1 MTSPAAALRTMRPVN
16 SYTCVHCGAVFTA
29 SDARARYCSN
39 RCQQAAKY
47 SRKNERGEMRKHY
60 AEFLSLRRDEMKH
73 YAEFLSWAELQGLE
87 FPCTAAQ
94 FVARAADFAGD
105 DETLINALCN
115 QGIGEGWDD

>member
-1 MTSPAAALRTMRPVN
+1 MKHYAEFLSLRR
-16 SYTCVHCGAVFTA
+16 
-29 SDARARYCSN
+29 D
-39 RCQQAAKY
+39 
-47 SRKNERGEMRKHY
+47 EMKHY